1 MTDIREKVARA
12 ILETDPTCDYD
23 GCKKRVESGVLG
35 PSDRDWWEN
44 TLHAQ
49 ADNALLAC
57 GYAEMRKALI
67 NLRQRTMSDG
77 TPCFCGVETLGP
89 MTMEHYNWCREARS
103 ILDRTGEK

>member
-12 ILETDPTCDYD
+12 ICESEMGLEMLDAMP
-23 GCKKRVESGVLG
+23 
-35 PSDRDWWEN
+35 N
-44 TLHAQ
+44 TAPRYYSA
-49 ADNALLAC
+49 ADAALLAC

-77 TPCFCGVETLGP
+77 TPCFCGVGTLGP

-103 ILDRTGEK
+103 ILERTGEK

>member
-35 PSDRDWWEN
+35 KSDRDWWEN

-57 GYAEMRKALI
+57 GYAEMRKALEDVTE
-67 NLRQRTMSDG
+67 LLDACHMDDAAKWEG
-77 TPCFCGVETLGP
+77 AL
-89 MTMEHYNWCREARS
+89 MAARS
-103 ILDRTGEK
+103 ILERTRDKP

>member
-49 ADNALLAC
+49 ADNAIRAC
-57 GYAEMRKALI
+57 GYAEMRKAMEALI
-67 NLRQRTMSDG
+67 ECHGD
-77 TPCFCGVETLGP
+77 PEAIAA
-89 MTMEHYNWCREARS
+89 ARS
-103 ILDRTGEK
+103 ILERTGEK